1 MNDITAE
8 IGLLKRQVRDVQSV
22 TGNVQHLLRRLI
34 EGGSTPRRDGSLV
47 VRLAAS
53 QLIARAERRPAA
65 AVAQ

>member
-34 EGGSTPRRDGSLV
+34 EGGSTPSRDGSLV